1 MKIAA
6 VQLNCHLN
14 EPARNR
20 RRALQLLESCQADM
34 YVLPEL
40 FASGYL
46 FSSREQVWAMAES
59 IPDGETCRQLSKVA
73 QKHGCHIAAGLA
85 EKAGDRV
92 YNTAVLIGPQGVVA
106 QYRKIHLFSE
116 EKRWFDPGDQPFAVL
131 DIGSCKL
138 GLMICFD
145 WIFPES
151 MRSLALQGAQ
161 VICHCANLVLPFC
174 QQAMTTRCLENSVF
188 AVTANRVGQ
197 DRMGD
202 QHLRFTGHS
211 QIIGTRGERLAQAS
225 KLQEEVIIADIDP
238 RQADDKWLNPANHL
252 LQDRRP
258 SLYTL

>member
-20 RRALQLLESCQADM
+20 RRALQLIESAQADL

-59 IPDGETCRQLSKVA
+59 IPDGETCRQLGETAHKRA
-73 QKHGCHIAAGLA
+73 CHIVAGLA
-85 EKAGDRV
+85 EKAGTCV
-92 YNTAVLIGPQGVVA
+92 YNTSVLIGPRGVVA
-106 QYRKIHLFSE
+106 YYRKIHLFSE
-116 EKRWFDPGDQPFAVL
+116 EKQWFDPGDKPFAVH

-138 GLMICFD
+138 GMMICFD
-145 WIFPES
+145 WLFPES
-151 MRSLALQGAQ
+151 MRSLTLQGAQ
-161 VICHCANLVLPFC
+161 VICHSANLVLPFC

-188 AVTANRVGQ
+188 AVTANRVGL
-197 DRMGD
+197 DRQAD
-202 QHLRFTGHS
+202 KKLRFTGRS
-211 QIIGTRGERLAQAS
+211 QITGTRGEILAQAG
-225 KLQEEVIIADIDP
+225 KLQEEVIVAEINPKRADE
-238 RQADDKWLNPANHL
+238 KWLNPANHL